1 MDEDDFLNF
10 YFRDILG
17 KENFNYEASGDYFNR
32 KVTYTIIDEN
42 GNEVKGQFFVKT
54 SYHSCPTCS
63 KKRGNYFEA
72 IIQLRGGRSKF
83 EEVLKF
89 VMEIVDDQDNS
100 GIFITK
106 IEKKR
111 EGYDLYISDREF
123 SKIIT
128 KRIIERFGGS
138 ITESNSLVGR
148 KEGRDL
154 YRFTYAVRLPK
165 YTDLDLIKLWGKK
178 WLVSKM
184 HGHDMILLNIE
195 NWDEIRVKLDDAEDG
210 IILLHR
216 EDYRQADVLY
226 SQDNSTYIISPFN
239 YKEIA
244 IRRIDNVKTILVGDS
259 DGELVVIPPWI
270 L

>member
-1 MDEDDFLNF
+1 MDENGFLDY
-10 YFRDILG
+10 YFRNVLG
-17 KENFNYEASGDYFNR
+17 KEKFKYEATGDYFNR
-32 KVTYTIIDEN
+32 KITYTIQNEN
-42 GNEVKGQFFVKT
+42 GTDINGYFFVKT

-83 EEVLKF
+83 DEVLKF
-89 VMEIVDDQDNS
+89 VMEIVEDQDNS
-100 GIFITK
+100 DIFITK

-123 SKIIT
+123 SKIVSR
-128 KRIIERFGGS
+128 RIIERFGGS

-148 KEGRDL
+148 KEGHDL

-165 YTDLDLIKLWGKK
+165 FADLDLIKLWGKK

-184 HGHDMILLNIE
+184 HGHDLILLNVE
-195 NWDEIRVKLDDAEDG
+195 NWDEKRVKLDEAENG
-210 IILLHR
+210 IILLRR
-216 EDYRQADVLY
+216 EDYKLADVLY

-244 IRRIDNVKTILVGDS
+244 IKRIDNVKTILVGDS